1 MTIISDLTPQKAA
14 RFGAEVQSFTHDLQT
29 RPMFDDAGLI
39 EVLDRYPRDKLGV
52 FTMGL
57 DPVDW
62 RSWKRGT
69 AEGLTGEQLFEAVQ
83 KGRIWLNLRAVNREL
98 DSYAGLAKEIF
109 AELEAKVPGLRTFG
123 HDVGLLLSSPRA
135 HVFYHLDVLP
145 VTLWQ
150 LRGRKTMWVYP
161 KADPFIS
168 DEQLERIVLRETAEQ
183 FAFDLAWDKAAE
195 TYVMEPGLMVSWPQN
210 APHRLVNDDCVNV
223 SLSIEHQTPEAL
235 LRANVIY
242 ANGIIRRR
250 IGSRPRLQDG
260 FNAANLAK
268 FGLARAL
275 KAARKP
281 QTKPAI
287 PPSFRLCER
296 RPGTIL

>member
-1 MTIISDLTPQKAA
+1 MILSDLTPQKAA
-14 RFGAEVQSFTHDLQT
+14 RFGAEVQSFSHDLQT

-98 DSYAGLAKEIF
+98 DSYAGLAQEIF
-109 AELEAKVPGLRTFG
+109 GEFEAKVPGLRTFG

-150 LRGRKTMWVYP
+150 LRGRKQMWVYP
-161 KADPFIS
+161 KAAPS
-168 DEQLERIVLRETAEQ
+168 CPTS
-183 FAFDLAWDKAAE
+183 
-195 TYVMEPGLMVSWPQN
+195 SW
-210 APHRLVNDDCVNV
+210 
-223 SLSIEHQTPEAL
+223 S
-235 LRANVIY
+235 
-242 ANGIIRRR
+242 
-250 IGSRPRLQDG
+250 GSCCARPPNSSPSTLHGTR
-260 FNAANLAK
+260 
-268 FGLARAL
+268 
-275 KAARKP
+275 P
-281 QTKPAI
+281 
-287 PPSFRLCER
+287 PPSTPWSR
-296 RPGTIL
+296 G